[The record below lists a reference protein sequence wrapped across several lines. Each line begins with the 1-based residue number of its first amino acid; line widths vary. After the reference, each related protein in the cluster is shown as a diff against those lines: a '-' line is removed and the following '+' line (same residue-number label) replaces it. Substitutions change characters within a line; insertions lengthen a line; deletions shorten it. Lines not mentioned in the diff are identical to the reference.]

1 MLVSLKWLRDY
12 VDIDMDVKEFADKM
26 TMTGTKVETI
36 DYYGEEIEN
45 ILVGKILEIKQ
56 HPNADKLVVTKVD
69 IGDKVVQIVTGAT
82 NISEGDYIPVA
93 VNGSKLPGGV
103 EIKQTDFRGELSD
116 GMMCSAAELGIDEH
130 YIEEYKRGGIY
141 ILDHEDSYEL
151 GKDIKDVLG
160 LKDALIDFELT
171 SNRPDCKCMMGIA
184 REAAATI
191 GTKVKY
197 PEIEVK
203 ESDEEI
209 DFKVEI
215 DNPDLCR
222 RYVARM
228 VTDVK
233 IEPSPYWMQRRLTEA
248 GVRPISNI
256 VDITNFVM
264 LELGQPLHAFDI
276 NQVET
281 GRIVVRNAKDGEKLV
296 TLDDVERTLDKDML
310 VITNGEKSLGLAGV
324 MGGAN
329 SEITS
334 NTKTVL
340 FESANFKPENIRM
353 TAKKVGIRSEAS
365 SRNEKT

>member
-151 GKDIKDVLG
+151 GKDIKDLKIVTCHLG
-160 LKDALIDFELT
+160 NGASIAAVDGGKCVDTSMGFTPLEGLIMGTRCGDIDPAILPFLMRKEGLDADGLDKLMNKESGVYGMTGISSDFRDIEDAAKNGDERAQATLEAYVKKVQKYIGAYAAEMNGLDVVVFTAGVGENGKAIRADIASNMEFLGMKLDKEANDVRGKETVISTADSKVKMLLIPTNEEL
-171 SNRPDCKCMMGIA
+171 MIA
-184 REAAATI
+184 RDTLRL
-191 GTKVKY
+191 VK
-197 PEIEVK
+197 
-203 ESDEEI
+203 
-209 DFKVEI
+209 
-215 DNPDLCR
+215 
-222 RYVARM
+222 
-228 VTDVK
+228 
-233 IEPSPYWMQRRLTEA
+233 
-248 GVRPISNI
+248 
-256 VDITNFVM
+256 
-264 LELGQPLHAFDI
+264 
-276 NQVET
+276 
-281 GRIVVRNAKDGEKLV
+281 
-296 TLDDVERTLDKDML
+296 
-310 VITNGEKSLGLAGV
+310 
-324 MGGAN
+324 
-329 SEITS
+329 
-334 NTKTVL
+334 
-340 FESANFKPENIRM
+340 
-353 TAKKVGIRSEAS
+353 
-365 SRNEKT
+365 